1 MFSEHK
7 IEEIEGGE
15 SGWVEKNRVKPKSIE
30 NNIVLDVKKEHIQNP
45 VREQPK
51 QPERVKERKQNI
63 MLDLHQIKSLK
74 YTRQFNRT
82 KNRTKKICTCNDTHT
97 QSEKEIGQT
106 MGFHNGH
113 NPIFIVP
120 FNFQRY
126 HICNVSCC
134 QIR

>member
-82 KNRTKKICTCNDTHT
+82 KNRTKKNMYM
-97 QSEKEIGQT
+97 Q
-106 MGFHNGH
+106 
-113 NPIFIVP
+113 
-120 FNFQRY
+120 
-126 HICNVSCC
+126 
-134 QIR
+134 